1 MKWLFTLLLFLLP
14 QVVYS
19 QIFNLRYSYTEICS
33 EQQKRIT
40 IPLDLSGKNTLAFFG
55 YSRTFTPQEIQNNE
69 HILWLEDIYSKWR
82 EYYPCAE
89 IKEVVSETAKS
100 ASESGDVDLNQ
111 PIVIMSADFGYRNGG
126 VLSTSAGYNQTNLKT
141 GLSRGM
147 LMTAGNDYIGNIGYF
162 RVNPI
167 SKKTSTLINTNILL
181 LQQSVVGNL
190 TFGLLGDLG
199 WAGSYFGLHTLTFG
213 KLNGYPFQ
221 DNTVML
227 GHTKKILNTRR
238 LLLSTNIITSYT
250 YRVKVFN
257 IKYWLEDYVGIKP
270 FVNIGFKVTP
280 TFGLNVSYTLNLRS
294 DDIGNTND
302 YGLLLGGRV
311 LF

>member
-1 MKWLFTLLLFLLP
+1 MKKWLLFLLFLLP
-14 QVVYS
+14 NIALGQV
-19 QIFNLRYSYTEICS
+19 FNLQYQYTEICS
-33 EQQKRIT
+33 EQQKRVT

-69 HILWLEDIYSKWR
+69 HILWLQDIYSKWR

-89 IKEVVSETAKS
+89 IKELVTEAAKS
-100 ASESGDVDLNQ
+100 ATESGDVDLNQ
-111 PIVIMSADFGYRNGG
+111 PIVLVSADFGYRNGG
-126 VLSTSAGYNQTNLKT
+126 VVTTSGGFNQTNLKT
-141 GLSRGM
+141 GMARGM
-147 LMTAGNDYIGNIGYF
+147 LLTAGTDYIGNIGYY

-167 SKKTSTLINTNILL
+167 NENNSSLINTNILL

-238 LLLSTNIITSYT
+238 LLLSTNMIFSYT

-257 IKYWLEDYVGIKP
+257 LEYWLEDYVGIKP
-270 FVNIGFKVTP
+270 FVNVGFKITP
-280 TFGLNVSYTLNLRS
+280 TFGLNISYT
-294 DDIGNTND
+294 TNIRTD
-302 YGLLLGGRV
+302 NFGDTSNYGILMGGRV